1 MAFRVSPGVNITEKD
16 LTNIVPA
23 VATTPGGF
31 VGNFHWGPCEDIV
44 TIPSENE
51 LARLYGKPTNEN
63 YMDFYSAANFLSYGN
78 NCKVIRVAGTTSTN
92 ASSSILGVAG
102 TTCKIKNETDFL
114 GQSGTAV
121 VNFAA
126 KYIGTLGNSLRVA
139 IVQGTGVLTGQTLSA
154 ATTMG
159 AENISIMSTAGTRYK
174 FGIGDEVTFNNS
186 GRKCI
191 IASITGACAAISDN
205 FSSGATAGST
215 ALTLNL
221 KSVLTKDE
229 ANGATFTIKSV
240 FASMVSTGAT
250 QTIFSQS
257 AGGNNDLI
265 NVIVLDEDGKW
276 SGVRGTVLE
285 KFENLS
291 RAQDARGF
299 DGESI
304 YYRNVINDQSKYLWV
319 PLRDLNQT
327 VDGGTAENATK
338 NFATLN
344 SLATASNTL
353 VGNGVLTFPLSG
365 GTLSTPTESELWS
378 NGWSKFA
385 DAGEVDVS
393 LLVTGNSTPGLCR
406 LIVDN
411 ICESRKDCLAFM
423 SPPSSIVNADSYQ
436 SLSKILDH
444 RKTKLNVASSYAV
457 MDSGWKYQLD
467 TYNNIIRVMPLN
479 PDIAGLVARTEFIA
493 EAWFSPAGFNRGQIK
508 NSIKLAYNP
517 SSEAHRDELYINQ
530 INPVVSFPG
539 QGTILYGDK
548 TMQTKP
554 SAFDRINVRRLF
566 IVLEKA
572 ISTASKFFLF
582 EQNDAFTR
590 AQFKNMVVPFLRTIQ
605 QRRGITDFLVV
616 CDDTNNPGE
625 VVDRNE
631 FVADIFIKPTR
642 TINFIQLNFVATK
655 TGVSFSEVA
664 GA

>member
-78 NCKVIRVAGTTSTN
+78 NCKVIRVAGSTATN

-126 KYIGTLGNSLRVA
+126 KYLGTLGNSLRVA
-139 IVQGTGVLTGQTLSA
+139 IVQGTGVLTGQTLSSA
-154 ATTMG
+154 ATMG
-159 AENISIMSTAGTRYK
+159 TENIVITVTNGQRYK
-174 FGIGDEVTFNNS
+174 FGIGDEITFNNS
-186 GRKCI
+186 GRKGI
-191 IASITGACAAISDN
+191 IAGITGASADN
-205 FSSGATAGST
+205 FSVGITTAST
-215 ALTLNL
+215 GLTLSL

-229 ANGATFTIKSV
+229 ASGATFTIKSV

-265 NVIVLDEDGKW
+265 NVIVIDEYGKW

-365 GTLSTPTESELWS
+365 ATSSTPTDSELWS

-393 LLVTGNSTPGLCR
+393 LLVTGNSSPALCR

-423 SPPSSIVNADSYQ
+423 SPPSTIVNADSYQ
-436 SLSKILDH
+436 ALSKILDH
-444 RKTKLNVASSYAV
+444 RKTKINVASSYAV

-517 SSEAHRDELYINQ
+517 SSEAHRDELYLNQ